1 MIEINNNFP
10 PEVSSAVAEL
20 CSSGFNLLANEK
32 DHLYLYR
39 EFSYLVN
46 HNLVSSEVRIQ
57 RKKRSDYPS
66 GKYNNIK
73 AMPQPLFN
81 AVEKLFDTE
90 DQHEWKFD
98 ASFSQSDRF
107 SKLAAAVFTSKLSG
121 DYLQIKFSE
130 SITFME

>member
-1 MIEINNNFP
+1 MNEINNNFP
-10 PEVSSAVAEL
+10 PEISSAVAEL
-20 CSSGFNLLANEK
+20 CSSGFNILANEN
-32 DHLYLYR
+32 DYLYLYR

-46 HNLVSSEVRIQ
+46 HNLVASEVRIQ
-57 RKKRSDYPS
+57 RKKKSDYPS
-66 GKYNNIK
+66 GKYGNIK
-73 AMPQPLFN
+73 AMPPALLN

-98 ASFSQSDRF
+98 ASFSQNDRF
-107 SKLAAAVFTSKLSG
+107 SKLAAAVFVNKLSG